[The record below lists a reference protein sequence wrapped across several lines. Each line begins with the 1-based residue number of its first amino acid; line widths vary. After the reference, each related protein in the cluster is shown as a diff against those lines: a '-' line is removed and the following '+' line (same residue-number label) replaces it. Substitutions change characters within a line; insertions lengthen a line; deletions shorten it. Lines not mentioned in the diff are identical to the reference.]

1 MNQMADLQQLRG
13 YYTAALPFY
22 DLSLSD
28 RGDLPFW
35 SAIAGR
41 WASKRILELGCGTG
55 RVTPVL
61 SAWASTTAVDVLI
74 EMLPSAI
81 RRAPAAHFVVADLR
95 ALAFSSAFDLV
106 VLADDPMAHLTS
118 SEERMKVLE
127 SIARHLAPEG
137 RLVLEGLYRAPGKT
151 PRVPARDI
159 VRDGETLFTVDESW
173 EPAGESAL
181 WKATYRYRTGSAV
194 TEVTSLLRSWTSEEV
209 GRLPESGLEVESLWG
224 DFDERPFS
232 PTSPR
237 MVIVAKKGRAL
248 RLALP
253 VQRDE

>member
-1 MNQMADLQQLRG
+1 MNHVAALAPLRA
-13 YYTAALPFY
+13 YYTAALPYY

-35 SAIAGR
+35 AAMAKR
-41 WASKRILELGCGTG
+41 WGSKRILELGCGTG

-61 SAWASTTAVDVLI
+61 CARGSTTAVDVLI
-74 EMLPSAI
+74 EMLALAR

-95 ALAFSSAFDLV
+95 ELAFASAFDLV

-118 SEERMKVLE
+118 SEERMSVMK

-151 PRVPARDI
+151 PLVPSRD
-159 VRDGETLFTVDESW
+159 VAGDGETLFTVDESW

-181 WKATYRYRTGSAV
+181 WKASYRYRKGSEI
-194 TEVTSLLRSWTSEEV
+194 TEVASVLRSWTAEEV
-209 GRLPESGLEVESLWG
+209 GRLPECGLEVEALWG
-224 DFDERPFS
+224 DFDKRPFS
-232 PTSPR
+232 PADPR
-237 MVIVAKKGRAL
+237 MVIVAKRS
-248 RLALP
+248 
-253 VQRDE
+253 

>member
-1 MNQMADLQQLRG
+1 MNHMADLAPLRA
-13 YYTAALPFY
+13 YYTAALPYY

-35 SAIAGR
+35 AAMAGR
-41 WASKRILELGCGTG
+41 WDSKRILELGCGTG

-61 SAWASTTAVDVLI
+61 CARASTTAVDALI

-81 RRAPAAHFVVADLR
+81 RRVPAAHFVVADLR
-95 ALAFSSAFDLV
+95 ELAFASAFDLV

-118 SEERMKVLE
+118 SEERMTVMK
-127 SIARHLAPEG
+127 SIADQLAPEG

-151 PRVPARDI
+151 TLVPSRDV

-181 WKATYRYRTGSAV
+181 WKATYRYRTESAI
-194 TEVTSLLRSWTSEEV
+194 TEVTSVLRSWTLEEV
-209 GRLPESGLEVESLWG
+209 GRLPECGLQVEALWG

-232 PTSPR
+232 PAAPR
-237 MVIVAKKGRAL
+237 MVIVAKRSG
-248 RLALP
+248 
-253 VQRDE
+253 

>member
-1 MNQMADLQQLRG
+1 
-13 YYTAALPFY
+13 LPYY

-35 SAIAGR
+35 TAIAGR
-41 WASKRILELGCGTG
+41 WNSKRILELGCGTG

-61 SAWASTTAVDVLI
+61 CARGSTTAVDVVI

-95 ALAFSSAFDLV
+95 ELAFASVFDLV

-118 SEERMKVLE
+118 SQERMTVMK
-127 SIARHLAPEG
+127 SIAHHLAPEG
-137 RLVLEGLYRAPGKT
+137 RLVLEGLYRAPGKA
-151 PRVPARDI
+151 PLVPARDV

-173 EPAGESAL
+173 EPACQSAL
-181 WKATYRYRTGSAV
+181 WKATYRYRKESAI
-194 TEVTSLLRSWTSEEV
+194 TEVASVLRSWTSEEV
-209 GRLPESGLEVESLWG
+209 ARLPECGLEVEALWG

-232 PTSPR
+232 PAAPR
-237 MVIVAKKGRAL
+237 MVIVAKRK
-248 RLALP
+248 
-253 VQRDE
+253 

>member
-1 MNQMADLQQLRG
+1 MIHMADLAPLRG

-35 SAIAGR
+35 AALAGR
-41 WASKRILELGCGTG
+41 WSPKRILELGCGTG

-61 SAWASTTAVDVLI
+61 CARASTTAVDVLI

-95 ALAFSSAFDLV
+95 ALAFTSAFDLV

-118 SEERMKVLE
+118 SEERMTVLE

-137 RLVLEGLYRAPGKT
+137 RLVL
-151 PRVPARDI
+151 
-159 VRDGETLFTVDESW
+159 
-173 EPAGESAL
+173 
-181 WKATYRYRTGSAV
+181 
-194 TEVTSLLRSWTSEEV
+194 
-209 GRLPESGLEVESLWG
+209 
-224 DFDERPFS
+224 
-232 PTSPR
+232 
-237 MVIVAKKGRAL
+237 
-248 RLALP
+248 
-253 VQRDE
+253 